1 MIHSGNI
8 VGRPTLVYPG
18 MPRLP
23 RTLSD
28 AATGRQSGVFG
39 GFLCEECGR

>member
-8 VGRPTLVYPG
+8 VGRPTLFLLG
-18 MPRLP
+18 MPHLP
-23 RTLSD
+23 ETLSD